1 MASILVVDDE
11 TALLRLLALYLSRDG
26 HLVVTCPTAGD
37 GLSAMVQQRF
47 DAAVLDHWLPDM
59 DGTELIHQVRRVDPA
74 IPILVSSG
82 SLMDIGSLGLP
93 ETPPTRLLQ
102 KPYAPKA
109 LLEALDSLLQR

>member
-11 TALLRLLALYLSRDG
+11 AALLRLLALYLTRNG
-26 HLVVTCPTAGD
+26 HEVVTCPTATE
-37 GLSAMVQQRF
+37 GLAVLSQRSF

-59 DGTELIHQVRRVDPA
+59 DGTELIHQVRRLDPR

-82 SLMDIGSLGLP
+82 SLMELASLGLP
-93 ETPPTRLLQ
+93 DDPPIRLLQ

-109 LLEALDSLLQR
+109 LIEALDSLLQR